1 MRSEQLNSYITKF
14 DATVTAVDNRADGT
28 FVALSD
34 SLFYPESGGQLAD
47 TGTLAGQPV
56 LSVQLVDGVR
66 WHEVAEA
73 PSVGST
79 VRGVVDWATRYVH
92 MQRHTAQHLVSEAL
106 LRSNPAF
113 ATVSVSLRGPD
124 ITIELE
130 HEPTQAELAHTFAE
144 ANRVARENPPV
155 FAFTVTQSELA
166 RYTLRR
172 PAPNVGEVRLIAI
185 GDYDLSACGGTHVK
199 QLAEVLP
206 LLLVKTERVR
216 GDHTRI
222 VFRAGEEAAQLG
234 QFSSETLTS
243 IANDLSTSREEVA
256 PRVAQLGEE
265 VQALQASV
273 QQWHTQWASE
283 VAAQYEPGVVAPALS
298 EETAAALR
306 GGWMHTGDA
315 GFMDEHGYVF
325 LQDRVKDMIISGG
338 ENVYSIEEEN
348 AVALHPAVAQCAVVG
363 IPSERWGEAVH
374 AFVVFKPGQEAT
386 AEDIMAHCKQ
396 HIAGYKCPRSV
407 EFIEAMPLSGA
418 GKILKRQL
426 RAPYWEGHDRQVA

>member
-283 VAAQYEPGVVAPALS
+283 VAAQYEPGVVALALS
-298 EETAAALR
+298 EETAAALPALGKAFAAKPGMVALLCAPSARGTNVLFAASPDVATDLRPHFTEVLGAHGGR
-306 GGWMHTGDA
+306 GGGRPEW
-315 GFMDEHGYVF
+315 
-325 LQDRVKDMIISGG
+325 LQGAAPATPAD
-338 ENVYSIEEEN
+338 VYTSLE
-348 AVALHPAVAQCAVVG
+348 Q
-363 IPSERWGEAVH
+363 
-374 AFVVFKPGQEAT
+374 
-386 AEDIMAHCKQ
+386 
-396 HIAGYKCPRSV
+396 
-407 EFIEAMPLSGA
+407 
-418 GKILKRQL
+418 LKTL
-426 RAPYWEGHDRQVA
+426 LTE